1 MPDHPGTSDL
11 FFGFLDR
18 GGSFSEAMQ
27 QDSGAVFIE
36 KVQDAIPCF
45 AYPQSGFS
53 ELAFDLRSVRI
64 VQSRST
70 CFEQVD
76 ARQHLTSN
84 LFGHTVEPD
93 TNGKCPV
100 LLGVKVDLPEFGL
113 RHTHRLSLSYL
124 INQKAPTSRPGSV
137 GFWFPASRLQ

>member
-1 MPDHPGTSDL
+1 MPDHSGTSDL
-11 FFGFLDR
+11 FVGFLES

-36 KVQDAIPCF
+36 KVQDAMPCF
-45 AYPQSGFS
+45 AYPQPGFS
-53 ELAFDLRSVRI
+53 ELAFDLRGVGK

-84 LFGHTVEPD
+84 LFGHTIEPD
-93 TNGKCPV
+93 TNGKCPI
-100 LLGVKVDLPEFGL
+100 LLGVKVDLPEFWL
-113 RHTHRLSLSYL
+113 RHTHRLGLSYL
-124 INQKAPTSRPGSV
+124 IK
-137 GFWFPASRLQ
+137 L